1 MTGEQI
7 GEIFG
12 IIFVSSIALL
22 FLVVIVRI
30 IYKTIKSQTSPVKTV
45 EAVVV
50 GKNVVERFS
59 KYSGNAKTESYV
71 IAFTVDGKKK
81 TFYVSEFSYNNGY
94 NIDEKGMLTYQGD
107 KLISFE

>member
-1 MTGEQI
+1 MTAEDVMKVI
-7 GEIFG
+7 G
-12 IIFVSSIALL
+12 IIFLSSLALL
-22 FLVVIVRI
+22 FVAVFVRI
-30 IYKTIKSQTSPVKTV
+30 VYKIIKNQTSPVKTV

-71 IAFTVDGKKK
+71 IAFMVEGKKK
-81 TFYVSEFSYNNGY
+81 TFYVSEFSYNGY
-94 NIDEKGMLTYQGD
+94 DIDEKGMLTYQGD

>member
-1 MTGEQI
+1 MTGEAVVRVI
-7 GEIFG
+7 G
-12 IIFVSSIALL
+12 IIFLSSLALL
-22 FLVVIVRI
+22 FVAVFVRMV
-30 IYKTIKSQTSPVKTV
+30 YKTIKNQTSSAKTV

-71 IAFTVDGKKK
+71 IAFEVEGKKK
-81 TFYVSEFSYNNGY
+81 TFYVSEFSYNGY
-94 NIDEKGMLTYQGD
+94 DIGEKGMLTYQGD